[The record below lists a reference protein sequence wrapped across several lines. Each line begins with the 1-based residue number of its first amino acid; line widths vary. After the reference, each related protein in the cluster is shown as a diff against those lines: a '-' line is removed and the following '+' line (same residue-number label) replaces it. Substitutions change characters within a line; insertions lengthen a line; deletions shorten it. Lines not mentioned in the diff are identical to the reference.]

1 MAKSATK
8 KKSSKS
14 TKSSVQKKTKAKT
27 KKKPDLDILS
37 RQAIAILK
45 TASTME
51 FLQFGATAIR
61 DLGVY
66 DVENWSEGFNNL
78 YKITFNNLFDDNR
91 KLREQF
97 YPILKELRTNTS
109 CGADPQMLAAALG
122 RIAFT
127 LTFTAVAT
135 ERNS

>member
-1 MAKSATK
+1 
-8 KKSSKS
+8 
-14 TKSSVQKKTKAKT
+14 
-27 KKKPDLDILS
+27 
-37 RQAIAILK
+37 
-45 TASTME
+45 ME

-66 DVENWSEGFNNL
+66 DIEAWSEGFKNL
-78 YKITFNNLFDDNR
+78 YKITFNNLFDEKR
-91 KLREQF
+91 KLREQL
-97 YPILKELRTNTS
+97 YPVLIELRTNTS